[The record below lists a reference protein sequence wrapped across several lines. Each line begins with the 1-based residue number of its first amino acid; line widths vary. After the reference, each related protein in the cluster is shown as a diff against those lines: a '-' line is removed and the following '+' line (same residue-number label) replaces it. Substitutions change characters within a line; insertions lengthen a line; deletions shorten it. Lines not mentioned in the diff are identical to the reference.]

1 MASQYKDR
9 RKPSN
14 GHPDTWV
21 QDQIALLGEGATVQT
36 LIEHLGRKLRA
47 TEEEMRIAIKAQAE
61 HQAEKPQPADKRYT
75 SD

>member
-1 MASQYKDR
+1 MASQNQDR
-9 RKPSN
+9 RKPFD

-47 TEEEMRIAIKAQAE
+47 TEEEMRITIEAQAE
-61 HQAEKPQPADKRYT
+61 QRAKNPQLDDKKST
-75 SD
+75 LD

>member
-9 RKPSN
+9 RKPSD

-47 TEEEMRIAIKAQAE
+47 TEEEMRITIEAQAE
-61 HQAEKPQPADKRYT
+61 DRKESP
-75 SD
+75 